1 MNPIV
6 NQMMQTM
13 FSNNP
18 LMQLYKTVVSAK
30 NPAQMMQN
38 VTQQNPQLQQTL
50 DFISKNGGNAQ
61 QLYYDACK
69 QKNTD
74 PNIIINQ
81 LKNIR

>member
-38 VTQQNPQLQQTL
+38 VTQQNQQLQQTMN
-50 DFISKNGGNAQ
+50 FINQNGGNAK
-61 QLYYDACK
+61 QLYYNVC
-69 QKNTD
+69 QQRNTD

-81 LKNIR
+81 LRNIK